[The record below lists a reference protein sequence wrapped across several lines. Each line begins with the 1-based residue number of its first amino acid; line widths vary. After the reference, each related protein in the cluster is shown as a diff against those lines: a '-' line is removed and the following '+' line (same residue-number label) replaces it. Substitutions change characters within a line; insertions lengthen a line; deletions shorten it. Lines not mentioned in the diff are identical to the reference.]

1 MPATLLTATA
11 DAQGAVSGVSPGTR
25 PDMADISALSRRHKA
40 LLQRRAP
47 WDQAW
52 QSLADHFLPT
62 RCRLEPQEQGDERGP
77 LLNRSLVDATGILA
91 MRTLAAGLQGG
102 LTSPARPWFRLS
114 LDDPDLARSRPG
126 QAWLDEVATRMR
138 TVFQR
143 SNFYNAMHTVYGEL
157 GTFGT
162 AFVFELADP
171 EKGFRFMPLC
181 AGEYALDCDAD
192 RRVDTVFRR
201 CAMTLRQLVQCF
213 GEAALPDSLRDAARR
228 RPEQWRNVIQAV
240 FPREGRRSDALG
252 AARLPVASVYWLE
265 GRDGGDHP
273 LRVSGFA
280 AFPGF
285 GPRWEVAGSDIY
297 GRSPDMDAL
306 PDCRMLQQMGLTTL
320 KAIHKAVDPP
330 MSVSA
335 GLRSVGLDLTPGGI
349 NYVDI
354 APGQSPQ
361 AATPLLQIN
370 PDLATA
376 RKAMEAVQ
384 EQIRKG
390 LYNDLFKLIL
400 EGRSNVTASEIAA
413 REEEKLILI
422 GPVLERLHDELFNP
436 LMDRT
441 FECMRALDMLPPCP
455 AELKGRRLKVEFVSL
470 LAQAQ
475 KLVGVN
481 AADQYLA
488 MTLKAAAAWPEALDS
503 LNVDH
508 LLDNY
513 AESLGLPV
521 SLTRSPEERRQL
533 RDAKAQAGK
542 AGQHADAARKGMD
555 LAREAVG
562 LIRDLARSP
571 LSTPNGWSGSVLDA
585 LVGLFCHGG
594 PAPAPEA
601 APSGQGDGVPPE
613 SSAAS
618 ATKAGAAPDAAAPR
632 SSPRGDGRAAP
643 PGGEA
648 TPHDGDGMA
657 SGQGSAASVSLP
669 LPDAGREAR

>member
-1 MPATLLTATA
+1 MPALE
-11 DAQGAVSGVSPGTR
+11 
-25 PDMADISALSRRHKA
+25 RRHQA
-40 LLQRRAP
+40 LLRRRAP
-47 WDQAW
+47 WDAAW

-62 RCRLEPQEQGDERGP
+62 RCRLAPQNDAAEEGP
-77 LLNRSLVDATGILA
+77 MLNRGLVDATGILA

-126 QAWLDEVATRMR
+126 QAWLDEVAARMR
-138 TVFQR
+138 VIFQR
-143 SNFYNAMHTVYGEL
+143 SNFYNAMHTIYGEL

-162 AFVFELADP
+162 AFVFELADV
-171 EKGFRFMPLC
+171 ERGFRFLPLC

-201 CAMTLRQLVQCF
+201 CAMTLRQIGQAF
-213 GEAALPDSLRDAARR
+213 GADALPESLREALRR
-228 RPEQWRNVIQAV
+228 NPEQRRNVIQAV
-240 FPREGRRSDALG
+240 FPRDGGRRG
-252 AARLPVASVYWLE
+252 PCTAAHMPVASVYWLE
-265 GRDGGDHP
+265 GREGGARP
-273 LRVSGFA
+273 LRVSGFW

-285 GPRWEVAGSDIY
+285 GPRWDVAGNDVY
-297 GRSPDMDAL
+297 GRSPAMDAL
-306 PDCRMLQQMGLTTL
+306 PDCRMLQQMGVTTL

-330 MSVSA
+330 MSVAA
-335 GLRSVGLDLTPGGI
+335 GLRSVGLDLTPGGV
-349 NYVDI
+349 NYVDS

-370 PDLATA
+370 PDLVTA

-400 EGRSNVTASEIAA
+400 EGRANVTASEIAA
-413 REEEKLILI
+413 REEEKLVLI
-422 GPVLERLHDELFNP
+422 GPVLERLHDELFIP

-455 AELKGRRLKVEFVSL
+455 PELAGRRLRVEFVSL

-488 MTLKAAAAWPEALDS
+488 LTLRASTAWPEALDA

-508 LLDNY
+508 LLDSY

-533 RDAKAQAGK
+533 R
-542 AGQHADAARKGMD
+542 AARAEATQTQGLADTVGKGVNMVRS
-555 LAREAVG
+555 LAQ
-562 LIRDLARSP
+562 SP
-571 LSTPNGWSGSVLDA
+571 LTGPDGKTYSVLDG
-585 LVGLFCHGG
+585 LVHLLRHGFAG
-594 PAPAPEA
+594 T
-601 APSGQGDGVPPE
+601 DGVNAL
-613 SSAAS
+613 SSAA
-618 ATKAGAAPDAAAPR
+618 AQAQQAAAR
-632 SSPRGDGRAAP
+632 DNAGSDGTLPPAPGAVPARPETAA
-643 PGGEA
+643 A
-648 TPHDGDGMA
+648 TTD
-657 SGQGSAASVSLP
+657 
-669 LPDAGREAR
+669 REAH